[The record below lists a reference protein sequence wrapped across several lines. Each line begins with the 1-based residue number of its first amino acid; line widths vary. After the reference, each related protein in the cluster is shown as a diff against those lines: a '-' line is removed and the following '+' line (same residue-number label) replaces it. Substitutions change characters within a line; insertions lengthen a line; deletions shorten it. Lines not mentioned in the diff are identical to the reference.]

1 MRNSNSNHSRPLPW
15 IRAILVLLALVA
27 GVLSLAEISSAVDLG
42 LIQRIAATNSRGE
55 NQNTVAAWIRLL
67 ADARN
72 LPESEKLKA
81 VNDFVNRN
89 IRFEDDQMLWGQSD
103 YWATPLET
111 LSAGAGDCEDFSI
124 AKYFTLKAIGIP
136 TSRLRL
142 IYVRAQSGGPTSG
155 MSQAH
160 MVLAYYPSP
169 DSQPLVLDNL
179 ISEIRPA
186 SRRADL
192 SPIFSFNSDGIWAG
206 TGAGET
212 SHETSRL
219 SRWRDLLTR
228 ARSEG
233 FD

>member
-1 MRNSNSNHSRPLPW
+1 MF
-15 IRAILVLLALVA
+15 ALVA
-27 GVLSLAEISSAVDLG
+27 GIFCLAEISSAFDLG
-42 LIQRIAATNSRGE
+42 LIQRIAAKQTRGE
-55 NQNTVAAWIRLL
+55 NQNAIAAWIRLL
-67 ADARN
+67 ADARD
-72 LPESEKLKA
+72 LPDSDKLKA
-81 VNDFVNRN
+81 VNDFLNRN
-89 IRFEDDQMLWGQSD
+89 IRFDDDQMLWGQSD

-192 SPIFSFNSDGIWAG
+192 SPIFSFNSDGIW
-206 TGAGET
+206 TGASTNQAT
-212 SHETSRL
+212 SDTSRL
-219 SRWRDLLTR
+219 SRWRDLLAR
-228 ARSEG
+228 ARNEG

>member
-206 TGAGET
+206 TGAGEA

-219 SRWRDLLTR
+219 SRWRDLLAR

>member
-1 MRNSNSNHSRPLPW
+1 M
-15 IRAILVLLALVA
+15 
-27 GVLSLAEISSAVDLG
+27 
-42 LIQRIAATNSRGE
+42 
-55 NQNTVAAWIRLL
+55 
-67 ADARN
+67 ADAQN
-72 LPESEKLKA
+72 LGDSDKLKS
-81 VNDFVNRN
+81 VNDFLNRN
-89 IRFEDDQMLWGQSD
+89 LRFEDDQTLWGQSD

-142 IYVRAQSGGPTSG
+142 IYVRAQLGGPTSG

-169 DSQPLVLDNL
+169 DSEPLVLDNL
-179 ISEIRPA
+179 ISEIRSA

-192 SPIFSFNSDGIWAG
+192 SPVFSFNSDGIWAG
-206 TGAGET
+206 TGAGQAT
-212 SHETSRL
+212 HDTSRL
-219 SRWRDLLTR
+219 SRWRDLLAR
-228 ARSEG
+228 ARIEG

>member
-89 IRFEDDQMLWGQSD
+89 IRFEDDQMLWGQ
-103 YWATPLET
+103 
-111 LSAGAGDCEDFSI
+111 
-124 AKYFTLKAIGIP
+124 
-136 TSRLRL
+136 
-142 IYVRAQSGGPTSG
+142 
-155 MSQAH
+155 
-160 MVLAYYPSP
+160 
-169 DSQPLVLDNL
+169 
-179 ISEIRPA
+179 
-186 SRRADL
+186 
-192 SPIFSFNSDGIWAG
+192 
-206 TGAGET
+206 
-212 SHETSRL
+212 
-219 SRWRDLLTR
+219 
-228 ARSEG
+228 
-233 FD
+233 